1 MFQLPHP
8 LSGIIPQY
16 VYYTGSQSPPANY
29 DLVGSIKHLSLSA
42 FSSFSHFPTPL
53 LVFPGF
59 RLNICSRKQVCS
71 QMTFLNCP

>member
-1 MFQLPHP
+1 MSQLPHP

-29 DLVGSIKHLSLSA
+29 YPVGFIKHLLLSA
-42 FSSFSHFPTPL
+42 FSSLSHFPTPL

-59 RLNICSRKQVCS
+59 IL
-71 QMTFLNCP
+71 